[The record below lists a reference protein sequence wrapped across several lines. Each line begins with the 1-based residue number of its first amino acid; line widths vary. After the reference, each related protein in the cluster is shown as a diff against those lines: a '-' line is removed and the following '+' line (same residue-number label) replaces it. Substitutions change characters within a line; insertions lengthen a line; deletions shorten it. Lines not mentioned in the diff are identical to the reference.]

1 MTADDITSSFAPL
14 RFLLSLI
21 SSSLD
26 TLESSCKA
34 INVPW
39 PSLDKPVYVSQ
50 TGLSSNDALRLQSE
64 AIGQAS
70 ATIVAA
76 AIQLVHTLNELGVTA
91 VTNAT
96 AVSEHVPVTR

>member
-1 MTADDITSSFAPL
+1 MTAEDISTSFAPL
-14 RFLLSLI
+14 RSLLSLI

-26 TLESSCKA
+26 TLESSCKS

-39 PSLDKPVYVSQ
+39 PSLDEPVYVSQ
-50 TGLSSNDALRLQSE
+50 TGLSSNDALRLQNE

-76 AIQLVHTLNELGVTA
+76 AIQLVHTLNEPGMIA
-91 VTNAT
+91 ANNAT
-96 AVSEHVPVTR
+96 GVSEHALVTR